1 MAIADPLAGI
11 PSDILAK
18 LDPEEVRALVEFYA
32 PQAAAAAQRTA
43 DLEDPVSWMEA
54 NFWVPDLQVTA
65 DDKPHRGLI
74 VLPPHIKTLLRYIF
88 DPNRTVYEYF
98 QTIIWSVPKKSAKT
112 TISAAVGR
120 WIAEIKGPYSD
131 VVYVANDREQAKGRA
146 YEYATRSLGLDPR
159 WDHRRDELTT
169 AEHSGRTP
177 LWYTSQQGAFFWD
190 GGKMRAIAKDYKG
203 EAGANQNAAIFT
215 EIAFMTEER
224 ARRLWDELTP
234 PPTRWAIRWAEGY
247 AGFEGEGEL
256 WRELWELF
264 REAGNWGDATE
275 VKLAAAARRVT
286 REELEPYGGWVNWDG
301 SPFADEP
308 PVYVNETAR
317 AVGYI
322 DQGVAARRMPWQQ
335 GRQGRAYYAS
345 QEATERP
352 EAYRRLHLNEWVS
365 PVDEFIPIEWWDACQ
380 LHLESEYTRAT
391 DPQIAR
397 AMARRLAT
405 GVSPTSDATPSW
417 ARWKTDLDGRPLIP
431 PLDEHMPVVIG
442 VDASVTGDCSAL
454 VGVSRAPWAPHTE
467 VVVRFAHIWTP
478 PAQRDR
484 QGKKIGLDY
493 HTTIEAEIRRAV
505 NRYNV
510 VQVCYD
516 PYQMHHM
523 MTNIMRGRV
532 TRERDDWG
540 DPNTPAGQA
549 LPIEEASDLE
559 VWCYPF
565 SQASER
571 NRADKQ
577 LYDLIKERR
586 IWHPAFPELT
596 AHIRNAA
603 AKTAVNEDTKLRLVK
618 KAPSSKI
625 DGAVALA
632 MACFS
637 CLNLNIS

>member
-1 MAIADPLAGI
+1 MSALGLDFP
-11 PSDILAK
+11 PEILAS
-18 LDPEEVRALVEFYA
+18 LSVEEIQALQDFYA
-32 PQAAAAAQRTA
+32 PQLAKQAQLSA
-43 DLEDPVSWMEA
+43 DLSDPADWIER
-54 NFWVPDLQVTA
+54 NFWVPDLQVKA
-65 DDKPHRGLI
+65 DDVPHRGLLI
-74 VLPPHIKTLLRYIF
+74 LPPHIKTLLRFIF
-88 DPNRTVYEYF
+88 DPSRPIYEYF
-98 QTIIWSVPKKSAKT
+98 QTIVWSVPKKSAKT

-120 WIAEIKGPYSD
+120 WIAEKKGPYSD

-146 YEYATRSLGLDPR
+146 YEYAVRSLSLDPR
-159 WDHRRDELTT
+159 WDHQRGSLKDG
-169 AEHSGRTP
+169 S
-177 LWYTSQQGAFFWD
+177 WKTSQMGAFYWD

-264 REAGNWGDATE
+264 REAGNWGDATS
-275 VKLAAAARRVT
+275 VKLSTDARRVT

-301 SPFADEP
+301 QPFEDEP
-308 PVYVNETAR
+308 PLYVNERAR

-322 DQGVAARRMPWQQ
+322 DQGLAARRMPWQQ
-335 GRQGRAYYAS
+335 GQAGRAYYQA
-345 QEATERP
+345 QEVAERP

-380 LHLESEYTRAT
+380 LHLESEYKARKAS
-391 DPQIAR
+391 PNEIAK

-405 GVSPTSDATPSW
+405 GESPYDPSSSVG
-417 ARWKTDLDGRPLIP
+417 RWRVDEEGRPLIP
-431 PLDEHMPVVIG
+431 ALDEHTPVVVG
-442 VDASVTGDCSAL
+442 VDASVTGDCSAM

-467 VVVRFAHIWTP
+467 LVVRFCHIWTP
-478 PAQRDR
+478 PTARDR
-484 QGKKIGLDY
+484 SGKKIGIDY
-493 HTTIEAEIRRAV
+493 HQTIEAEIRRATS
-505 NRYNV
+505 RYNV

-532 TRERDDWG
+532 TREREDWG
-540 DPNTPAGQA
+540 DPLTPNGQP
-549 LPIEEASDLE
+549 LPIESASDME

-586 IWHPAFPELT
+586 IWHPHFPELT
-596 AHIRNAA
+596 NHIRNAA
-603 AKTAVNEDTKLRLVK
+603 AKTAASEDTKLRLVK
-618 KAPSSKI
+618 KAPTSKI

-632 MACFS
+632 MCCYS
-637 CLNLNIS
+637 CLNLNLS